1 MSLMI
6 ALCLNTILL
15 FYPIFLH
22 SYHCSLRPPIFF
34 FSYINSLQ
42 PSIFLLFYHYSLIT
56 SLSLLPLFL
65 LSLKG
70 WHCEGSVLRTLFGL
84 LMWDQIFTDMSDVF
98 LTPYQDAP
106 LDLCF
111 PSFIR
116 SRYVHPF
123 MVLIIFESANLII
136 KISSC
141 LIGPDRKSVV

>member
-56 SLSLLPLFL
+56 SLSLLPQLSFYPSRAGIVKDLFFE
-65 LSLKG
+65 LSLAYLCGIKYSQTCQMFSS
-70 WHCEGSVLRTLFGL
+70 HLTKMPHLIYAFLVSYVLGTYIHLWYL
-84 LMWDQIFTDMSDVF
+84 QI
-98 LTPYQDAP
+98 L
-106 LDLCF
+106 
-111 PSFIR
+111 
-116 SRYVHPF
+116 
-123 MVLIIFESANLII
+123 NLRI
-136 KISSC
+136 
-141 LIGPDRKSVV
+141 